1 MDFRKLRQETETD
14 HRAVELALPLMQPD
28 LDTATYVRCLCR
40 LHGIT
45 AAWEE
50 HAPTVSP
57 EWLCELL
64 AVRQR
69 TSFLER
75 DIIWFDKEIPPSRAS
90 LAFIK
95 DLPSVLGAMYVME
108 GSTLGGQLIAR
119 HVQVALDLT
128 QGRGNA
134 FFQGHDSQSGPL
146 WKEFCEMLKTRIPE
160 DQTDKI
166 VLGAKA
172 MFTTFG
178 CWMQEKPVVYDI

>member
-1 MDFRKLRQETETD
+1 
-14 HRAVELALPLMQPD
+14 VEHSLPLMQKD
-28 LDTATYVRCLCR
+28 LDTATYVSCLCR
-40 LHGIT
+40 LHGIN

-50 HAPTVSP
+50 HARTVAP
-57 EWLCELL
+57 QWLCELL
-64 AVRQR
+64 AVRER

-75 DIIWFDKEIPPSRAS
+75 DITWFSKEIPPSRAS

-108 GSTLGGQLIAR
+108 GSSLGGQLIAR
-119 HVQVALDLT
+119 HVQIALGLT

-134 FFQGHDSQSGPL
+134 FFHGYGSESGPL

-160 DQTDKI
+160 DQTDKV

-178 CWMQEKPVVYDI
+178 SWMQEKSVVYDL